1 MLSKICSSVIINVGS
16 SEGWEQG
23 CMIPFM
29 SKYRLSN
36 SGTSSVEILEERLGY
51 RSDIQRKNFG
61 TPIFEVFWGDFQ
73 IFFKF
78 VYLLLFFFVPE
89 NFTRS

>member
-61 TPIFEVFWGDFQ
+61 TPIFEVFWDFGDFQ
-73 IFFKF
+73 I
-78 VYLLLFFFVPE
+78 
-89 NFTRS
+89 